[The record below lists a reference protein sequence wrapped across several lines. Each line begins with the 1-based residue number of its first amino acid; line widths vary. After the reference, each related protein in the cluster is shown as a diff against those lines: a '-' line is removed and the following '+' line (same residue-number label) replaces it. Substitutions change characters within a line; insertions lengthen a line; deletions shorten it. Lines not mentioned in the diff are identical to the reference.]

1 MHFCIDNE
9 EYLTQE
15 EVEELVGLK
24 QTSLNTLV
32 RFGHFPAP
40 LKLEIRKLWK
50 RSEVE
55 AYIES
60 SESTKQK

>member
-1 MHFCIDNE
+1 MRFCIDNK

-15 EVEELVGLK
+15 EVEALIGIK
-24 QTSLNTLV
+24 QTTLNTLV

-60 SESTKQK
+60 LESTKQK

>member
-15 EVEELVGLK
+15 EVEELIGLK
-24 QTSLNTLV
+24 QTALNTLV

-60 SESTKQK
+60 TSTKQEK

>member
-1 MHFCIDNE
+1 MRFLIDNE

-15 EVEELVGLK
+15 EIEELIGLK
-24 QTSLNTLV
+24 QTALNTLV
-32 RFGHFPAP
+32 RFGHFPKP

-55 AYIES
+55 AYIEAK
-60 SESTKQK
+60 KQDK

>member
-15 EVEELVGLK
+15 EVEKLIGLK
-24 QTSLNTLV
+24 QTALNTLV

-60 SESTKQK
+60 TSTKQEK

>member
-1 MHFCIDNE
+1 MRFLIDNE

-15 EVEELVGLK
+15 EIEELIGLK
-24 QTSLNTLV
+24 QTALNTLV
-32 RFGHFPAP
+32 RFGYFPKP

-60 SESTKQK
+60 KKQDK